1 MARKR
6 ALLIGASDYDSPG
19 IAPLPFIPDDM
30 AALGEALERRG
41 FEVSVPR
48 PKRQVGTTFVNV
60 EMGRFLKR
68 ARAGDSLLA
77 CLSGHG
83 VHAEGQDYFVPE
95 DAHLELEP
103 FEQGCVAIDWKRD
116 LERSLAEHIVIL
128 VDACREG
135 IERDSQGLTGLTS
148 WGRRKVDR
156 ELRRKV
162 AYVYA
167 CSPGQLA
174 RFVTPGDQVRD
185 GVDCGTRP
193 GESFSLFSRAVRDV
207 LLRHPGALDLGGF
220 KENVQDRIEDLH
232 RGYGKMSHL
241 QQLRVV
247 VYAAGDQGEFPI
259 VDPLP
264 GAGAEPVPHPS
275 PGASAGPV
283 AAAAVVSDTMSAVAE
298 PEVDPGVRLARAL
311 YRFQLHHETE
321 PLLDFAATGP
331 ARDVVQL
338 ADVVPVPVQEQIW
351 DACALLRSGPA
362 WCELRRA
369 LHRAGRPEIEQ
380 RVLETGLRS
389 RLPDELFLGMAA
401 DDVHDV
407 LTRVA
412 RTYDA
417 RATVE
422 LVESLHGHGL
432 GHEAGRLLY
441 AAVREATD
449 ALPPLLAALRSAG
462 LMRGAERVLTHCGLH
477 HPARLLPGLVAA
489 LEAAGSG
496 TADRGRLL
504 TAIAARPTAG
514 LLRCLA
520 DLRADGRD
528 EDARAVLARAAARDP
543 AEVARLVQ
551 ALLDSGADSDAALV
565 LDTAAGCLSV
575 PRLTDLVRLLHQ
587 DASDGAA
594 ASLVLLQAAVRRR
607 GFTDFVRLVRE
618 LAARW
623 LDREARTALAL
634 WTRLR
639 PPDELPPLVSALS
652 RSGHDVEAG
661 HLLATV
667 ATRRSPRTVATAF
680 AALRRAELP
689 SQARRLVAL
698 VLGQRPDDDLP
709 AVLNALRDAGAG
721 AEIHSLVS
729 AVVLD
734 PYRSAFDVMPV
745 LLALS
750 AAGLDCDAVTESVA
764 LRRPAADLPL
774 LLRALREG
782 GADTLL
788 RQLRQAVAAGRPSEE
803 FSDLA
808 LTLHAT
814 GEAAELRALLGI
826 AATVRPSGD
835 LPALIGTLHENE
847 ATEAARTLRN
857 AAAHSLPAGQLS
869 ALVMSLVR
877 SGQTRH
883 VDALLPLVSEQR
895 PVDVVVS
902 LASELNAAGA
912 PRHAEHL
919 ALRAVELRPLEDI
932 PALATSLRTAG
943 LDTAADR
950 ALAALGT
957 GRPTA
962 QTIDAVRALREG
974 RRDDVP
980 ELLRGAVLSR
990 KAGAVRLLMEAL
1002 REAGLT
1008 DEARLTVV
1016 VAAETCDPDS
1026 LGRLVGKLNGAGLRD
1041 DALLAADV
1049 AAEFRPIAD
1058 VTDILYVLFGFGLQD
1073 AAHRLL
1079 FTATRCR
1086 GAADLVLLLSRLNDE
1101 SAPRGWALDSVGQRS
1116 PVATMAKVVQ
1126 TLLARGRAGDA
1137 SRILFTAFDSRP
1149 PTGLPALVRR
1159 LGMTEYGPAS
1169 EHEPDPANG
1178 SVSELTASAW
1188 KAFESVLSRR
1198 SMTLVME
1205 WEHVLYDARLDEAAS
1220 VVLSHA
1226 AQRPAKELTRVLKA
1240 SESGKWEAG
1249 ARRLLDRVAQT
1260 GHLGHVLE
1268 EWRAEASPSD
1278 FQNALDQ
1285 AAQYLPLGTLAVG
1298 SPLHRDVGGRWS
1310 LLQVWAMQRC
1320 PVEELVPALAEA
1332 VRKSYH
1338 LAPGMLELLAEH
1350 RQPGDV
1356 VRLVDELLAAGL
1368 AGQAQSL
1375 LTDIGLQYPPEAV
1388 AALMQEL
1395 DKAQAREDIGHVIAG
1410 IATAEVKAGRTPA
1423 QVILALHRR
1432 GLSSYDDEILNAVAD
1447 DPGNHGWLPGYAR
1460 DLFVAGLSAEADL
1473 TITRYL
1479 ERCPDSKLVAA
1490 FKEVAAP
1497 GLPRLWVSR
1506 HAHFVAATRTLPVI
1520 REVLLALCAEGNFG
1534 WASRLM
1540 FSVRQL
1546 RSTHEADELDMALAA
1561 SGHRT
1566 HLNNAGTPNVTPD
1579 APRRRAFSK
1588 FRRGD

>member
-6 ALLIGASDYDSPG
+6 ALLIGASDYDAPG

-41 FEVSVPR
+41 FEVSIPR

-60 EMGRFLKR
+60 EMGRFLRR

-77 CLSGHG
+77 CFSGHG

-264 GAGAEPVPHPS
+264 GVGAEPVPHPS

-298 PEVDPGVRLARAL
+298 PEVEPGVRLARAL

-338 ADVVPVPVQEQIW
+338 ADVVPAPVQEQIW
-351 DACALLRSGPA
+351 DACALLRPGPA

-380 RVLETGLRS
+380 RVLETALRS

-407 LTRVA
+407 LTRAA

-417 RATVE
+417 PATVK

-432 GHEAGRLLY
+432 GQEAGQLLY

-496 TADRGRLL
+496 TADHGRLL
-504 TAIAARPTAG
+504 TAIAARPTAS

-520 DLRADGRD
+520 DLRTDGRG
-528 EDARAVLARAAARDP
+528 EDALGVLARAAARGP

-587 DASDGAA
+587 DASDGGA

-623 LDREARTALAL
+623 LDREARTALAV

-667 ATRRSPRTVATAF
+667 ATRRSPRAVATAY

-709 AVLNALRDAGAG
+709 AVLQALCEAGAG
-721 AEIHSLVS
+721 TEIHSLVS
-729 AVVLD
+729 AVALD
-734 PYRSAFDVMPV
+734 PYRSAFDVVPV
-745 LLALS
+745 LLAIS
-750 AAGLDCDAVTESVA
+750 AAGLDCHAVTESAA

-788 RQLRQAVAAGRPSEE
+788 RQLRQAVAAGRPAEA
-803 FSDLA
+803 FSDLV

-826 AATVRPSGD
+826 AATLRPSGD
-835 LPALIGTLHENE
+835 LPVLISTLYENE
-847 ATEAARTLRN
+847 ATEAAQTLRN
-857 AAAHSLPAGQLS
+857 AAAHSLPAVQLS
-869 ALVMSLVR
+869 ALVVSLVR
-877 SGQTRH
+877 NGRTRD

-902 LASELNAAGA
+902 LVGELNAAGI
-912 PRHAEHL
+912 PKTAEHL
-919 ALRAVELRPLEDI
+919 TLHAVELRPLADI
-932 PALATSLRTAG
+932 AALVTSLRTAG
-943 LDTAADR
+943 LDIAADR

-957 GRPTA
+957 GRPSA
-962 QTIDAVRALREG
+962 QTIDAVRALRGG
-974 RRDDVP
+974 RRDDMP

-990 KAGAVRLLMEAL
+990 KAGAVRLLVEAL
-1002 REAGLT
+1002 REAGLA
-1008 DEARLTVV
+1008 DEARMTVV

-1041 DALLAADV
+1041 DVMLAADV
-1049 AAEFRPIAD
+1049 AAEFRPITD

-1079 FTATRCR
+1079 FTATRRR
-1086 GAADLVLLLSRLNDE
+1086 GAADLVLLLSRLDDE

-1126 TLLARGRAGDA
+1126 TLLARGRAEDA
-1137 SRILFTAFDSRP
+1137 RRILFTAFDARP
-1149 PTGLPALVRR
+1149 PTGLPPLLRK

-1169 EHEPDPANG
+1169 THG
-1178 SVSELTASAW
+1178 SASELTASAW
-1188 KAFESVLSRR
+1188 KAFESVLPRR
-1198 SMTLVME
+1198 SLTLVMG
-1205 WEHVLYDARLDEAAS
+1205 WEHVLHDARLDEAAS

-1226 AQRPAKELTRVLKA
+1226 AQRPAKELTRVLSA
-1240 SESGKWEAG
+1240 PESGKWEAG
-1249 ARRLLDRVAQT
+1249 GRRLMERVAQT
-1260 GHLGHVLE
+1260 GRLGQVLE

-1285 AAQYLPLGTLAVG
+1285 AAEYLLLGTLAVG
-1298 SPLHRDVGGRWS
+1298 SSPHRD
-1310 LLQVWAMQRC
+1310 LQVWAMQRC

-1338 LAPGMLELLAEH
+1338 LEPGVLELLAVH

-1356 VRLVDELLAAGL
+1356 VRLVDDLLAGGL

-1375 LTDIGLQYPPEAV
+1375 LTDIGLWYPPEAV
-1388 AALMQEL
+1388 AALLQEL
-1395 DKAQAREDIGHVIAG
+1395 DTARAREDIGHVIAG
-1410 IATAEVKAGRTPA
+1410 IATPEAKAGRTPA

-1432 GLSSYDDEILNAVAD
+1432 GLSSYDDEILNAVAE
-1447 DPGNHGWLPGYAR
+1447 DPGNHGRLPGYAR
-1460 DLFVAGLSAEADL
+1460 DLFLAGLSAEADL
-1473 TITRYL
+1473 TVTRYL

-1490 FKEVAAP
+1490 FKEMGAP

-1520 REVLLALCAEGNFG
+1520 REVLLALCAEGHFG

-1546 RSTHEADELDMALAA
+1546 RSAQEAAELDLALAA

-1566 HLNNAGTPNVTPD
+1566 HLDNAGTLNVAPD